1 MSEYNLLAVA
11 LFVFVMMLIGLGLT
25 IWEFRCGQPHREA
38 QQADEKQKATT
49 HNVSVATARATSD

>member
-25 IWEFRCGQPHREA
+25 IWEFRCGQPRREA
-38 QQADEKQKATT
+38 QQADAKQKATT

>member
-25 IWEFRCGQPHREA
+25 IWEFRYGQPRREA
-38 QQADEKQKATT
+38 QQADTKQKATT
-49 HNVSVATARATSD
+49 FNASVATARPTSE